1 MKKQTLHERKKGRS
15 GSDRMILVH
24 SNVRKFFKKQRPDTL
39 YCFASR
45 HSLDEN
51 SNSTNEKFFSKGNRS

>member
-1 MKKQTLHERKKGRS
+1 MKMQTLHERKKGRS

-24 SNVRKFFKKQRPDTL
+24 SNVRKFFKKQSTNTL

-45 HSLDEN
+45 HSLDES
-51 SNSTNEKFFSKGNRS
+51 SNSMNENFFSKGNRS